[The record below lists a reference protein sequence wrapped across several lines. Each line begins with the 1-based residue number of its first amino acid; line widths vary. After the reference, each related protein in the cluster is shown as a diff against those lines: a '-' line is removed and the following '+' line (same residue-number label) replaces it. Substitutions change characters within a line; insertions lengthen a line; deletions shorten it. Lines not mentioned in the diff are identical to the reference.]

1 MRYLISEVN
10 EPLTYASSGMLIHSD
25 QFLHP
30 RRCIDTYVLLLIQQ
44 GTLCIT
50 MDDQE
55 YEVGPNQFLLLLPG
69 RLHFGT
75 TPSKGMLSYY
85 WMHFSMN
92 RSRTQLCDSCTLTE
106 SQYSLPVF
114 GDLGKD
120 LRASLI
126 FQSLLD
132 MTRRSHY
139 QIDWRCHYLSSYLL
153 LEISHE
159 AAGQCSSSQ
168 LQLPEPVIRI
178 HDFIQAN
185 YSGPVSSRTIAE
197 HFGYHP
203 VYLERYYRKYTGT
216 SITSSIH
223 EARIEA
229 SKNLLLNADSVMSL
243 EEIAA
248 ACGFSDV
255 KYYMRIFKRLVGITP
270 TQYKRSLSQRKINT
284 Q

>member
-92 RSRTQLCDSCTLTE
+92 RSRT
-106 SQYSLPVF
+106 
-114 GDLGKD
+114 
-120 LRASLI
+120 
-126 FQSLLD
+126 
-132 MTRRSHY
+132 
-139 QIDWRCHYLSSYLL
+139 
-153 LEISHE
+153 
-159 AAGQCSSSQ
+159 
-168 LQLPEPVIRI
+168 
-178 HDFIQAN
+178 
-185 YSGPVSSRTIAE
+185 
-197 HFGYHP
+197 
-203 VYLERYYRKYTGT
+203 
-216 SITSSIH
+216 
-223 EARIEA
+223 
-229 SKNLLLNADSVMSL
+229 
-243 EEIAA
+243 
-248 ACGFSDV
+248 
-255 KYYMRIFKRLVGITP
+255 
-270 TQYKRSLSQRKINT
+270 
-284 Q
+284 